1 MNKKRQKLFNVHI
14 VTPSHPAFE
23 KAEKHLVDYHTH
35 GLEKLGLK
43 NVCMFY
49 DCGNDDLKVS
59 SYGTTRNTV
68 SRKSVELFYDVIDM
82 MIDGEKFEPYHVHF
96 LDDPIDGTYKRFWL
110 IENEDSDSN
119 EIRLRIM
126 PLSDDVNEYI
136 PYEIT
141 EIEKVITIYESWIDG
156 VGTIPEGLTKQDIV
170 ERIEE
175 LTNRTP
181 DALLEYISFLKFI
194 EMGNAI

>member
-1 MNKKRQKLFNVHI
+1 
-14 VTPSHPAFE
+14 
-23 KAEKHLVDYHTH
+23 
-35 GLEKLGLK
+35 
-43 NVCMFY
+43 
-49 DCGNDDLKVS
+49 
-59 SYGTTRNTV
+59 
-68 SRKSVELFYDVIDM
+68 
-82 MIDGEKFEPYHVHF
+82 
-96 LDDPIDGTYKRFWL
+96 
-110 IENEDSDSN
+110 
-119 EIRLRIM
+119 M